1 MNREIKN
8 SRKQIGACVH
18 LVGTGPGDPDLLT
31 VKALRL
37 MQTAD
42 VVVYDRLVSGE
53 ILQQIP
59 AGTTRIYVGKCTG
72 KHTLAQDEINALL
85 VRLAETER
93 VIVRLKGGDPF
104 IFGRGSEEA
113 CYLAEHA
120 VRFEV
125 VPGITAA
132 SACTTYAG
140 IPLTHRGLARSV
152 QFVSGHAQNDQPL
165 ELNWASLADADKTL
179 VIYMGVANIAYISQ
193 QLIEAGLSASTP
205 VAAIENGAGSDQ
217 RRLLCELNTLPQK
230 MVNEAMQAPVI
241 FVIGRVVS
249 LATELDWYGGNE
261 GLDVAEGHTNTED
274 NHAQS
279 YRA

>member
-1 MNREIKN
+1 MKN
-8 SRKQIGACVH
+8 SRNKTGACVH
-18 LVGTGPGDPDLLT
+18 LVGTGPGDAELLT

-37 MQTAD
+37 IQTAD
-42 VVVYDRLVSGE
+42 VIVYDRLVSGE

-72 KHTLAQDEINALL
+72 QHTLVQDEINALL

-113 CYLAEHA
+113 RYLGKHG

-165 ELNWASLADADKTL
+165 DLNWRSLADEDKTL

-193 QLIEAGLSASTP
+193 QLIEAGLPASTP
-205 VAAIENGAGSDQ
+205 VAAIENGAGSRQ
-217 RRLLCELNTLPQK
+217 RRMLCELNTLPQK
-230 MVNEAMQAPVI
+230 MLDEAMQAPVI
-241 FVIGRVVS
+241 FVIGRVVT
-249 LATELDWYGGNE
+249 LATELDWYVGNE
-261 GLDVAEGHTNTED
+261 DLDVVEGNTED